1 MKRDNSTMKSD
12 VSTTIACLKM
22 DNPTMLAAGILGLTG
37 ASLKRVALR
46 GAGAV
51 VTKSISKE
59 KEEGYPNPT
68 VVEHIEGNAVLN
80 AIGLSNPGCEEF
92 AKEIPKAK
100 EGGKPVIVS
109 VYGKTPDEFVE
120 VSERMEKAGAD
131 ALELN
136 LSCPH
141 SRPGI
146 HVGPYFVPYFGQDEE
161 MTFEVVE
168 EVVNAVK
175 IPVFAKL
182 TPNVSSIVP
191 IAKAA
196 EAAGAS
202 AITAINT
209 VGPCARIDINT
220 ACPIIG
226 NTVGGLSGRAILP
239 IAIRA
244 IVDLKLTVDIPI
256 IGVGG
261 VTDSNDAIEMM
272 LAGASAVQIGTA
284 IMYKDLNIFGE
295 IKDGIRRY
303 MIEHGYTCLE
313 DFVGQSLKFFE
324 NGRERITRKQQMT
337 IFYFSHISKPIHA

>member
-1 MKRDNSTMKSD
+1 MKRDNSTMKSN

-59 KEEGYPNPT
+59 KEGGYPNPT
-68 VVEHIEGNAVLN
+68 VVEHIGGNAVLN
-80 AIGLSNPGCEEF
+80 AVGLSNPGCEEF
-92 AKEIPKAK
+92 AKEIPIAK

-109 VYGKTPDEFVE
+109 VYGSTPSEFVE
-120 VSERMEKAGAD
+120 ASERMEKAGAD

-141 SRPGI
+141 SMPGI
-146 HVGPYFVPYFGQDEE
+146 HVSPYFGQDEKK
-161 MTFEVVE
+161 TYEVVE
-168 EVVNAVK
+168 VVVNAVK

-182 TPNVSSIVP
+182 TPNVSSIGP

-196 EAAGAS
+196 EEAGAS

-244 IVDLKLTVDIPI
+244 IVDVKLEVDIPI

-261 VTDSNDAIEMM
+261 VTYPDDAIEMM

-284 IMYKDLNIFGE
+284 IMYKDLNIFDD
-295 IKDGIRRY
+295 ITDGIRRY
-303 MIEHGYTCLE
+303 MKEHGYARLE
-313 DFVGQSLKFFE
+313 DFVGKSLKIFE
-324 NGRERITRKQQMT
+324 NSRERTLRKTQMNA
-337 IFYFSHISKPIHA
+337 YHLSHTLKPTYA

>member
-12 VSTTIACLKM
+12 ISTIVAGLKL
-22 DNPTMLAAGILGLTG
+22 DNPTILAAGILGLTG
-37 ASLKRVALR
+37 ASLKRVAVH

-59 KEEGYPNPT
+59 EEKGYPNPT
-68 VVEHIEGNAVLN
+68 VVEHIEESAILN

-92 AKEIPKAK
+92 AKDIPIAK

-109 VYGKTPDEFVE
+109 VYGKTSDDFVE
-120 VSERMEKAGAD
+120 VAERMEEARAD

-141 SRPGI
+141 SMPGI
-146 HVGPYFVPYFGQDEE
+146 YTGPYFGQEPDL
-161 MTFEVVE
+161 TSEVVE
-168 EVVNAVK
+168 KVVNAVK
-175 IPVFAKL
+175 IPIFVKL
-182 TPNVSSIVP
+182 TPNVTSIIP
-191 IAKAA
+191 IAEEA
-196 EAAGAS
+196 ERAGAS

-209 VGPCARIDINT
+209 VGPAARIDINT
-220 ACPIIG
+220 GYPIIG

-244 IVDLKLTVDIPI
+244 IVDIKLAVGIPV

-261 VTDSNDAIEMM
+261 VMYPEDAIEMM

-284 IMYKDLNIFGE
+284 IMYKGLEIFEE
-295 IKDGIRRY
+295 IKKGIGKY
-303 MIEHGYTCLE
+303 MAAHGYTRLE
-313 DFVGQSLKFFE
+313 DFIGQSLEIFKE
-324 NGRERITRKQQMT
+324 SGERVGAYQKAKKKIR
-337 IFYFSHISKPIHA
+337 